1 MSKTVKQMI
10 LHDYA
15 DRFGEESDV
24 AVISIRG
31 VGSNDTNALR
41 ATLRKKDIKITVIR
55 NSLAKRQFAE
65 GALDGLAPV
74 LTGPSAL
81 AYGGQSV
88 VEVARELIGLV
99 KTFPNLELKGAI
111 LDGELFEGADGIERL
126 SKFPTRDEAIAKTV
140 QIILSP
146 ARKLV
151 GSILGPGRKVASC
164 VKAIEEKLEKGE
176 AVARVG

>member
-65 GALDGLAPV
+65 GTLDGLAPV

-81 AYGGQSV
+81 AYGGQSL
-88 VEVARELIGLV
+88 VEVARELIGRV
-99 KTFPNLELKGAI
+99 KTFPNIELKGAI

-146 ARKLV
+146 AQKLV
-151 GSILGPGRKVASC
+151 GSILGPGRKVASV
-164 VKAIEEKLEKGE
+164 VKSIEEKLEKGE
-176 AVARVG
+176 AIAKVG

>member
-15 DRFGEESDV
+15 GKFGEESDV

-31 VGSNDTNALR
+31 IGSNDTNTLR
-41 ATLRKKDIKITVIR
+41 ANLRKKDIKVTVIR

-88 VEVARELIGLV
+88 VEVARELVELV
-99 KTFPNLELKGAI
+99 KTFPDLELKGAI
-111 LDGELFEGADGIERL
+111 LDGELFEGSDGVERL
-126 SKFPTRDEAIAKTV
+126 SKFPTREEAIAQTV
-140 QIILSP
+140 QLILSP
-146 ARKLV
+146 AQKLV
-151 GSILGPGRKVASC
+151 ASILGPGRKVASC
-164 VKAIEEKLEKGE
+164 VKSIEEKLEKGE
-176 AVARVG
+176 SIAKVG